1 MDTTQQRMV
10 EEEHQAAE
18 QLTNGALDIAYLI
31 AAFPQCFFL
40 NHNQRRPLKIGL
52 LGDLV
57 PLLPL
62 LPFTEAEIQA
72 VLRSYTRSDGY
83 LHACTEG
90 AIRIDVNGD
99 AAGAVSAKHAT
110 HAQKVLAEREL
121 WRLKK
126 KATREQQQSK
136 VAADKERT
144 ALQSKPVQPAAV
156 ATRSPEPPPAQRQS
170 TPKQGDSF
178 SALKKAA
185 ALRRE
190 VAARG

>member
-1 MDTTQQRMV
+1 MSENDLEQTEAMTT
-10 EEEHQAAE
+10 
-18 QLTNGALDIAYLI
+18 TLDIAYLI

-40 NHNQRRPLKIGL
+40 NHDQRRPLKIGL

-57 PLLPL
+57 PLLPLLPL

-136 VAADKERT
+136 VAADKETT